1 MDSLNSNWQHL
12 YVAVTRARNQLWL
25 VESLEQMTDP
35 IVNVFNRGAQQPL
48 VEVVKPT
55 DKDVRNP
62 SPLLVNICHGNNTL
76 RWRRSS
82 RLFVKEDLPIPAV
95 GPEGGMNS

>member
-1 MDSLNSNWQHL
+1 MTWQHL

-35 IVNVFNRGAQQPL
+35 ILDVFNHGARQHL

-55 DKDVRNP
+55 DKDVRNF
-62 SPLLVNICHGNNTL
+62 SAAGANLL
-76 RWRRSS
+76 W
-82 RLFVKEDLPIPAV
+82 
-95 GPEGGMNS
+95 